1 MEGILQSVVEWVVV
15 ALLAAVVA
23 FVRAWVTQQI
33 AVSKHKDL
41 MVFVEAA
48 VKAAEQTLTSNPAKL
63 DQAMQ
68 QVITYAEQRGM
79 KLDESQL
86 RTLIEAA
93 VHGLKEVPQNTG
105 SEVTAP
111 HSPTPLKKYGL
122 ANTR

>member
-1 MEGILQSVVEWVVV
+1 MEGILQSGVEWVVV

-93 VHGLKEVPQNTG
+93 VHGLKEEPQNTG
-105 SEVTAP
+105 SGVTTP
-111 HSPTPLKKYGL
+111 HSPTPLQSMV
-122 ANTR
+122 